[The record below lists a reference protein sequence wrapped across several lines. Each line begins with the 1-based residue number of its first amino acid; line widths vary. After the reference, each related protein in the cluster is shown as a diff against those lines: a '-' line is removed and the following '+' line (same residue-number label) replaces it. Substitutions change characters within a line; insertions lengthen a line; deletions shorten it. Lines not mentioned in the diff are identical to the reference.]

1 MEHTHK
7 HFNTGKLT
15 QTMTV
20 VTARNKQTKRK
31 TQRER
36 MGYTSA
42 YVRKLFFHL
51 DKTSQSS

>member
-1 MEHTHK
+1 MKHTHK

-20 VTARNKQTKRK
+20 VTARNEQTKRK

-42 YVRKLFFHL
+42 YLR
-51 DKTSQSS
+51 